1 MKYLSS
7 LLLIC
12 GLVGLVISREHQN
25 VAQVGVDPVPIIPR
39 KFSGTFVTNQANRVP
54 QQKSVTMK
62 WD

>member
-12 GLVGLVISREHQN
+12 GLVGLAISKEHQD
-25 VAQVGVDPVPIIPR
+25 VAQVAVDPVPIIPR
-39 KFSGTFVTNQANRVP
+39 KYSGTYVTNQANRVP
-54 QQKSVTMK
+54 QKKSITLK